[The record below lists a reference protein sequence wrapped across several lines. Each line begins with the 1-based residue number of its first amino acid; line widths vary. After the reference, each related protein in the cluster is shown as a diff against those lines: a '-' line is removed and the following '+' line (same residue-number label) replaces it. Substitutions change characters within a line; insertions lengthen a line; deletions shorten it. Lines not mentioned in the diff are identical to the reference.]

1 MEVSKNLDDNGRDEA
16 LFIVLATPS
25 DMVRL
30 AVVQCLLTI
39 KVSQLDSKEV
49 GKLVTLLGSYRNL
62 GAGKTESVIANIM
75 MILTKIV
82 VGEKS

>member
-1 MEVSKNLDDNGRDEA
+1 MKFFSKNAIGYDSPIADICMEVSKNLDDNGRDEA

-39 KVSQLDSKEV
+39 KVS
-49 GKLVTLLGSYRNL
+49 
-62 GAGKTESVIANIM
+62 
-75 MILTKIV
+75 
-82 VGEKS
+82 